1 MPMYPRFH
9 LGPGQNQ
16 VGGNLE
22 ESHGL
27 TEMRPLG
34 VAAHAQVGTVHLPQ
48 QQIQALGLRMSREP
62 QVKTHSKTGNL

>member
-34 VAAHAQVGTVHLPQ
+34 VAAHAQVGTVPPATAANPSPTDVYGTPGQ
-48 QQIQALGLRMSREP
+48 N
-62 QVKTHSKTGNL
+62 TFKTGNL